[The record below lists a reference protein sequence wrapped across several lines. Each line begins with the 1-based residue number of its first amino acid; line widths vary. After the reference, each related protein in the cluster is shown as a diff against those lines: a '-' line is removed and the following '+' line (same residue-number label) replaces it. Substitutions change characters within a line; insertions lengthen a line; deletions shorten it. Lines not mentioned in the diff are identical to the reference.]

1 MRAAEIAPAHY
12 LGHLGLPSYPQPAV
26 GPKFKRGAKFVLSP
40 NFKQACPIFCSK
52 KPKTSASQT
61 ETWFPPPVRFP
72 IRTPWA
78 PKLPLHQPRNP
89 GVLRPPPHP
98 THRPPPSSITLEP
111 IPRRRR
117 PPQPQPQRPST
128 ASSWSRGRAVR
139 TRASSTTPS
148 CASPLPL
155 QLRHPPPHR
164 SCSCY
169 AVLRRLGSASPPPT
183 YGHGNTVNNLAM
195 GSSKHSPSRTSVSPV
210 KTRRSAWHVG
220 VTTPATEKGTPLPL
234 FVQILRLCLHGIHP
248 TEDTSWPLLLDTRC
262 S

>member
-1 MRAAEIAPAHY
+1 MVPPTRPIPH
-12 LGHLGLPSYPQPAV
+12 SYSV
-26 GPKFKRGAKFVLSP
+26 GAKTTSP
-40 NFKQACPIFCSK
+40 PAA
-52 KPKTSASQT
+52 KP
-61 ETWFPPPVRFP
+61 
-72 IRTPWA
+72 
-78 PKLPLHQPRNP
+78 
-89 GVLRPPPHP
+89 
-98 THRPPPSSITLEP
+98 
-111 IPRRRR
+111 RR
-117 PPQPQPQRPST
+117 PPSATPSHPSTAALLHHAGADTPMSSSTATSTATPST

-195 GSSKHSPSRTSVSPV
+195 GSSKPAPSRTSVSPV
-210 KTRRSAWHVG
+210 KRRRSARHVE